1 MSLFEDMMMLPDIDE
16 RGVISGVVTGTVKEN
31 YNKDYP
37 GKIKVELFLGESGRN
52 VTGWVSV
59 MTPYGGA
66 DHGYYSLP
74 EVGSEV
80 VVAFNMGDRNRP
92 IVLGSLWSDQNK
104 LPKGAATE
112 KNTVKTFVT
121 KGGTEIMI
129 DETKDKQKIV
139 VTTPKG
145 KGIELNE
152 EKDTITLH
160 DKDKKNSILID
171 SGKGTITINADK
183 KLVLKAGGS
192 EAAVF
197 DGSKKAS
204 IKSTSIELNANK
216 DFKAKAQTTNLEG
229 TAVTVKGTS
238 SLQVTSSGSTQVK
251 GTIVKIN

>member
-1 MSLFEDMMMLPDIDE
+1 MSLFEDMIMRPDPDE
-16 RGVISGVVTGTVKEN
+16 RGVISGIVTGTVREN
-31 YNKDYP
+31 YNQDHP
-37 GKIKVELFLGESGRN
+37 GQIKVELFLGESGRN

-59 MTPYGGA
+59 MTPYAGA

-92 IVLGSLWSDQNK
+92 VVLGCLWSDQNK

-112 KNTVKTFVT
+112 KNTTKTFVT
-121 KGGTEIMI
+121 KCGAEITI
-129 DETKDKQKIV
+129 DETENKEKITV
-139 VTTPKG
+139 KTPKG
-145 KGIELNE
+145 KGIEFDE
-152 EKDTITLH
+152 EKDSITLH
-160 DKDKKNSILID
+160 DKDNKNSIVID

-183 KLVLKAGGS
+183 KLVFKAGGS
-192 EAAVF
+192 ETAVF
-197 DGSKKAS
+197 DGTNKAS
-204 IKSTSIELNANK
+204 IKSTTIELNANK

-229 TAVTVKGTS
+229 TAVTVKGSS